1 MTFTNEQVEM
11 IEAFRSDGNVPGVS
25 VALVK
30 SGEIVASGGFGYR
43 NIEDQLPMNAGTISP
58 IASLTKSFTGMA
70 VMMLVEEGKLA
81 LDEPVQTWLP
91 EFRVADADAS
101 RKMTPR
107 MFLSHKSGIGRT
119 GHQNAMWSGPSPYH
133 DRADL
138 ISRLQEV
145 ELQSQPNEA
154 WSYCNEGYVTL
165 GHLIEL
171 QSGMPLHEFLE
182 QRVFARLGLTSTR
195 TNFLPWKQAEDRTT
209 GYIPTPDGL
218 KTAWLPDNYDIY
230 LTTGGIVSTV
240 LDLARC
246 QILAMDYANHPL
258 LSAGSLEQTHT
269 ISMPYGDSGWGYGL
283 GWMVAWHDGLK
294 VVEHSGGLAGVA
306 THSLMVPG
314 EGAGAVVL
322 TNLSGAKA
330 GDLAEQLA
338 GSLIGRPLFRKST
351 SEPLPLRSNAAQPDS
366 GERSR
371 YSGEYTFGTAKLTI
385 SDSGERLI
393 AQPYTPEFPDEPST
407 GLIAVGTDRFLTLQ
421 GAGPVSFLT
430 NDAGVPDRLLFGGN
444 MYRRA

>member
-1 MTFTNEQVEM
+1 MTFTNEQIEM
-11 IEAFRSDGNVPGVS
+11 IEAFRSDGDVPGVS
-25 VALVK
+25 VALVDG
-30 SGEIVASGGFGYR
+30 GEIVASGGFGYR
-43 NIEDQLPMNAGTISP
+43 NVEEQLPMTANTISP

-91 EFRVADADAS
+91 EFRVADAEAS

-119 GHQNAMWSGPSPYH
+119 GHQNAMWTGPSPYR

-138 ISRLQEV
+138 ISRLQDV

-171 QSGMPLHEFLE
+171 QSDMPLHEFLE
-182 QRVFARLGLTSTR
+182 QQVFAKLGLKNTR
-195 TNFLPWKQAEDRTT
+195 TNFLPWKQAADRTT

-218 KTAWLPDNYDIY
+218 DTAWLPDNYDIY
-230 LTTGGIVSTV
+230 LTTGGIVSTAV
-240 LDLARC
+240 DLARC

-258 LSAGSLEQTHT
+258 LSSGSLEQTHT

-283 GWMVAWHDGLK
+283 GWMIAWHEGLK

-306 THSLMVPG
+306 THSLMLPG
-314 EGAGAVVL
+314 EGIGAVVL

-338 GSLIGRPLFRKST
+338 GSILGRPLFRESI
-351 SEPLPLRSNAAQPDS
+351 SDPLPIRTSARQPDS
-366 GERSR
+366 TERSR
-371 YSGEYTFGTAKLTI
+371 YSGEYTFGAASMTI
-385 SDSGERLI
+385 TDSGEHLV
-393 AQPYTPEFPDEPST
+393 AQPYTPEFPNEPST
-407 GLIAVGTDRFLTLQ
+407 GLIAVAPDRFLTLQ
-421 GAGPVSFLT
+421 GAGPVTFLA
-430 NDAGVPDRLLFGGN
+430 NDAGTIDRLLSGGN
-444 MYRRA
+444 LYRRM

>member
-1 MTFTNEQVEM
+1 MSFTNEQVEL
-11 IEAFRSDGNVPGVS
+11 IEAFQEDGGVPGVS
-25 VALVK
+25 VALVDG
-30 SGEIVASGGFGYR
+30 GEIIASGGFGYR
-43 NIEDQLPMNAGTISP
+43 NLEDELPMTADTVSP

-70 VMMLVEEGKLA
+70 VMMLVEEGKLE

-91 EFRVADADAS
+91 QFRVADAEAS

-119 GHQNAMWSGPSPYH
+119 GHQNAMWTGPSPYR
-133 DRADL
+133 DRLDL
-138 ISRLQEV
+138 ISRLQDV
-145 ELQSQPNEA
+145 ELQSQPNKA

-171 QSGMPLHEFLE
+171 QSGMPLDEFLE
-182 QRVFARLGLTSTR
+182 QRVFAGLGLKQTR

-218 KTAWLPDNYDIY
+218 QTAWLPDNYDIY
-230 LTTGGIVSTV
+230 LTTGGIVSTAV
-240 LDLARC
+240 DLARC

-258 LSAGSLEQTHT
+258 LTAGSLEQTHT

-283 GWMVAWHDGLK
+283 GWMIAWQDGLK

-306 THSLMVPG
+306 THSLMLPH
-314 EGAGAVVL
+314 EGIGAVVL

-338 GSLIGRPLFRKST
+338 GTLLGRPLFRT
-351 SEPLPLRSNAAQPDS
+351 SISDPLPLRSNARQPDAKDRA
-366 GERSR
+366 G
-371 YSGEYTFGTAKLTI
+371 YSGEYIFGSASMTI
-385 SDSGERLI
+385 SDNGERLV
-393 AQPYTPEFPDEPST
+393 AQPYSPDAPNEPPT
-407 GLIAVGTDRFLTLQ
+407 GLIAVGQHRFLTLQ
-421 GAGPVSFLT
+421 DGGPVSFLT
-430 NDAGVPDRLLFGGN
+430 NTAGHPDRLLFGGN
-444 MYRRA
+444 LYRRS